1 MNKLLIILLLSAVP
15 CMALGQSKK
24 KLKENAIK
32 TQIVWKYSYRNGAE
46 VKFKEAEFA
55 FDEKGRTILEKEYDE
70 QGFVIRHMENAFDS
84 EGNLTTEITYNPKGQ
99 IIRKEVTQYNGN
111 LKIERKI
118 YGPDGKLKTRKVYEY
133 TKH

>member
-1 MNKLLIILLLSAVP
+1 M
-15 CMALGQSKK
+15 
-24 KLKENAIK
+24 
-32 TQIVWKYSYRNGAE
+32 
-46 VKFKEAEFA
+46 KFKEAEFA

-70 QGFVIRHMENAFDS
+70 QGFVIKHMEYAFDS

-111 LKIERKI
+111 LKVERKI